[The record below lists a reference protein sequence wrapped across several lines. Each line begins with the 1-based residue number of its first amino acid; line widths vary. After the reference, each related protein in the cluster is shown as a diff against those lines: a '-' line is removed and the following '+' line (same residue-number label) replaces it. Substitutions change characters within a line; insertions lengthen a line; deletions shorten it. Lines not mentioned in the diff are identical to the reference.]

1 MRNTEDSILIVLLI
15 VTSMNLVSAN
25 QENQIKDNYIV
36 EPQANLTLLL
46 EILK

>member
-36 EPQANLTLLL
+36 K
-46 EILK
+46 LKYIGHRLRSLID